1 MEYTTAQPIMT
12 MPVTTAGYHDYNNQN
27 NWMNNPFAYF
37 IWMFAFRYL
46 GMGNGWGNG
55 GFGGEG
61 VASNRGFQADR
72 ADQVLNAS
80 QIDAI
85 RSQVAQIQA
94 DVSCGNAN
102 GMRFLDQLQQEARA
116 NGVAIQGVTGAI
128 CDAKT
133 AVLSTLSDLQW
144 RISNDT
150 ASVIAAIN
158 QCCCNTQNSIDTL
171 ACGIEKQILQQ
182 TNQIQGQLAAN
193 QFNTQAGFNS
203 VTNGISQLGFALQQ
217 NDCNLRQL
225 IAAEGCATRQLM
237 RDLHTEDIIAT
248 KDATISSLQG
258 KILEY
263 SQAAQT
269 ATIINALKP
278 ATATTPA
285 A

>member
-1 MEYTTAQPIMT
+1 
-12 MPVTTAGYHDYNNQN
+12 MPVTTAGYDNNGYN

-55 GFGGEG
+55 DHQSGF
-61 VASNRGFQADR
+61 AADR

-80 QIDAI
+80 QIDAL
-85 RSQVAQIQA
+85 RAQVGQILA
-94 DVSCGNAN
+94 DVQCGNAN
-102 GMRFLDQLQQEARA
+102 GMRFLEQLQNEARA
-116 NGVAIQGVTGAI
+116 NGVAIQGVNGAI

-133 AVLSTLSDLQW
+133 AVLGSLNDLQW
-144 RISNDT
+144 RMSTDT
-150 ASVIAAIN
+150 ASVIQAIN
-158 QCCCNTQNSIDTL
+158 SCCCNTQNSIDRL
-171 ACGIEKQILQQ
+171 SCGIEKEILQQ
-182 TNQIQGQLAAN
+182 TNQIQGQLASN
-193 QFNTQAGFNS
+193 QFNTQAGFNAI
-203 VTNGISQLGFALQQ
+203 TNGISQLGFAMQQ

-225 IAAEGCATRQLM
+225 IAQEGCATRQLM

-278 ATATTPA
+278 ATTTTTPA

>member
-1 MEYTTAQPIMT
+1 MEYTPQPIMT
-12 MPVTTAGYHDYNNQN
+12 MPVTTAGYDNNGGYN

-55 GFGGEG
+55 
-61 VASNRGFQADR
+61 NDHINGFQADR
-72 ADQVLNAS
+72 ADQVLNAT
-80 QIDAI
+80 QIDAL
-85 RSQVAQIQA
+85 RAQVGQILA
-94 DVSCGNAN
+94 DVQCGNAN
-102 GMRFLDQLQQEARA
+102 GMRFLEQLQNEARA
-116 NGVAIQGVTGAI
+116 NGVAIQGVNGAI
-128 CDAKT
+128 CDAKS
-133 AVLSTLSDLQW
+133 AVLSTLNDLQW
-144 RISNDT
+144 RMSTDT
-150 ASVIAAIN
+150 ASVIQAIN
-158 QCCCNTQNSIDTL
+158 NCCCSTQNSIDRL
-171 ACGIEKQILQQ
+171 SCGIEKEILQQ
-182 TNQIQGQLAAN
+182 TNQIQGQLASN

-203 VTNGISQLGFALQQ
+203 VGQGIAQLGFALQQ

-225 IAAEGCATRQLM
+225 IQAEGSMTRQLM

-278 ATATTPA
+278 ATTTTA
-285 A
+285 AA

>member
-1 MEYTTAQPIMT
+1 MEYTQPLMT

-55 GFGGEG
+55 YGNGVNGF
-61 VASNRGFQADR
+61 AADR
-72 ADQVLNAS
+72 ADQVLNAT
-80 QIDAI
+80 QIDAL
-85 RSQVAQIQA
+85 RAQVGQILA
-94 DVSCGNAN
+94 DVQCGNAN
-102 GMRFLDQLQQEARA
+102 GMRFLEQLQNEARA
-116 NGVAIQGVTGAI
+116 NGVAIQGVNGAI

-133 AVLSTLSDLQW
+133 AVLGTLNDLQW

-150 ASVIAAIN
+150 ASVIQAIN
-158 QCCCNTQNSIDTL
+158 TCCCNTQNSIDRL
-171 ACGIEKQILQQ
+171 ACGIEKEILQQ
-182 TNQIQGQLAAN
+182 TNQIQGQLASN
-193 QFNTQAGFNS
+193 QFATQAGFNQIGQ
-203 VTNGISQLGFALQQ
+203 GIAQLGFALQQ
-217 NDCNLRQL
+217 NDCNMRQL
-225 IAAEGCATRQLM
+225 IQAEGCATRQLM

-278 ATATTPA
+278 ATTTTTPA